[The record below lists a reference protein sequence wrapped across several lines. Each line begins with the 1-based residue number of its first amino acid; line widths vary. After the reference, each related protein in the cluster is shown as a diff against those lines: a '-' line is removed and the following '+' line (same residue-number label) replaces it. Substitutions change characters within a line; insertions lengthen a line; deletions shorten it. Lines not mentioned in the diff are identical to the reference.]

1 MQISRDSTE
10 ILTDL
15 ERRAQ
20 FLRILNRGWV
30 LVGVIGILAYPFY
43 PQERPLL
50 TTIILLT
57 LSTFLLV
64 RALNNRGGTILAGFL
79 FTLLVNF
86 SFLAYYIVS
95 AAELGIT
102 EAFESRMYILIMIGI
117 AIVFAGALIHRW
129 AAFSLAALD
138 SVLLIFLVNIFAPS
152 RNPFIIVHIF
162 WWMLA
167 VCVWVYEDTLS
178 AAYARLNQN
187 RRTLEEQ
194 VQARTASLQTLVNQ
208 LDLARKRL
216 VDANTELEAFVY
228 SVSHDLRAPL
238 RAIDGYSIAL
248 QEDLQDSLVEPNQH
262 NLNRVRA
269 NVQTMNRLIDDL
281 LKLSRLDRQ
290 PLVTKQVDFQ
300 ALAQE
305 IIAEQQKE
313 NPDREIQFKA
323 ENLLP
328 VYADRVLLHQVV
340 YNLLSNAVKFT
351 RHSQPAVIEI
361 RNWQENQEIIVSI
374 QDNGTGFDMTQ
385 ANRLFTPF
393 QRLHSASDYEGTGIG
408 LSIVRRII
416 QRHGGRTWA
425 ESQAQQGACFYFSLP
440 AEPNPEALDQLATVN
455 IPIKPNPTPT
465 ERTIP

>member
-1 MQISRDSTE
+1 MQMRQDSTE

-20 FLRILNRGWV
+20 FLRILNRGWL
-30 LVGVIGILAYPFY
+30 LVGTIGMIAYPFY
-43 PQERPLL
+43 PLERPMLI
-50 TTIILLT
+50 TVILLT

-64 RALNNRGGTILAGFL
+64 RALNNRGSTVFAGFL

-95 AAELGIT
+95 AAQLGMT
-102 EAFESRMYILIMIGI
+102 EALESRMYILFMTGI
-117 AIVFAGALIHRW
+117 AITFAGALIHRW

-138 SVLLIFLVNIFAPS
+138 SVLLIYLVNISAS
-152 RNPFIIVHIF
+152 ASDPFINVHVF

-167 VCVWVYEDTLS
+167 LCVWLYEDTLR
-178 AAYARLNQN
+178 AAYGRLNQN

-208 LDLARKRL
+208 LDLTRKRL
-216 VDANTELEAFVY
+216 VDANAELEAFVY

-248 QEDLQDSLVEPNQH
+248 QEDSQEMLPEQSQH
-262 NLNRVRA
+262 NLSRVRA

-290 PLVTKQVDFQ
+290 PLVTKQVDLQ
-300 ALAQE
+300 AMTQE
-305 IIAEQQKE
+305 IIAELCSE
-313 NPDREIQFKA
+313 NPDREVQFQA
-323 ENLLP
+323 ASLLP

-351 RHSQPAVIEI
+351 RHSQPAVIEM
-361 RNWQENQEIIVSI
+361 RSREENQEIIVSI
-374 QDNGTGFDMTQ
+374 KDNGAGFDMTQ
-385 ANRLFTPF
+385 VHRLFTPF
-393 QRLHSASDYEGTGIG
+393 QRLHSASEYEGTGIG
-408 LSIVRRII
+408 LTIVRRII
-416 QRHGGRTWA
+416 KRLGGRTWA
-425 ESQAQQGACFYFSLP
+425 ESQADQGACFYFSLP
-440 AEPNPEALDQLATVN
+440 TEPNPDTLDHLATAN
-455 IPIKPNPTPT
+455 ITTAPNPKPT
-465 ERTIP
+465 ERTTP